1 MKTNTL
7 VFDLMRSKWL
17 INTDN
22 IAEYEKL
29 ANRFIS
35 GEYKG
40 DVIDREAFKKSYMT
54 GVDQGVSGMKQN
66 EKKVIGYLQMI
77 GPMTTY
83 GGMCSYGADDYVQ
96 ALRYLNESDKI
107 SAIVVDID
115 GPGGAVPAINA
126 FKEFASEKKK
136 PIVVLCN
143 DLCSLHYWMSALLAD
158 HIMAKGSISPCI
170 GSIGATCIL
179 VDARESM
186 KKEGYKIMI
195 VNAPGSELK
204 NQTMQDFYAGKD
216 EAFVTR
222 LQTELKPIRDTFV
235 NDVKSLRPNIK
246 EDSRIF
252 SADTFSAPEALDL
265 GLIDSI
271 GSTKEAF
278 ELAEALAELQE
289 NKD

>member
-83 GGMCSYGADDYVQ
+83 GGMCSYGADDYVE
-96 ALRYLNESDKI
+96 ALRYLNNAEDV
-107 SAIVVDID
+107 SAIVLDVD

-143 DLCSLHYWMSALLAD
+143 DLCSLHYWLSVLIAD

-222 LQTELKPIRDTFV
+222 LQAELKPIRDTFV

-252 SADTFSAPEALDL
+252 SADTFPATEALEL